1 MASQPV
7 TPVRERGGGGRER
20 GVIRSSLHISERIF
34 GMYLCPSH
42 TLDILEHRL
51 MFLLELE
58 FGWGCMQEY
67 SNVIVRDRRE
77 GYARIAVTI
86 ARESLSRYHCYT
98 NPVIRDPTNTNLAP
112 FIHRGHRYDIT

>member
-1 MASQPV
+1 ME
-7 TPVRERGGGGRER
+7 T
-20 GVIRSSLHISERIF
+20 IIIL
-34 GMYLCPSH
+34 GMNHS
-42 TLDILEHRL
+42 
-51 MFLLELE
+51 
-58 FGWGCMQEY
+58 CMQTIMYEP
-67 SNVIVRDRRE
+67 VRDRRE